1 LGRRA
6 ADVVDG
12 PRVPFGLFG
21 WSLVHRGEG

>member
-21 WSLVHRGEG
+21 WSLGHRGEG